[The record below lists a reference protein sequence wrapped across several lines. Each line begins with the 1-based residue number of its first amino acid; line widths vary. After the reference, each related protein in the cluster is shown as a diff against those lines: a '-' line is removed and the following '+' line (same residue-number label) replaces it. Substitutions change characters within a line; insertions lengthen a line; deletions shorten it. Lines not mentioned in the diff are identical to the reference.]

1 MTGAE
6 HSHMTPSDRQGREC
20 PNCGRQTARG
30 ETQCERCGE
39 VLAVG
44 PFGSQSATPLLWAAR
59 IAAVAGLFA
68 PAVAVVAVLS
78 ALSLWMI
85 HDRGRDGAQTA
96 VAGLVFGAIGYV
108 AAGGFVLL

>member
-1 MTGAE
+1 MSNPE
-6 HSHMTPSDRQGREC
+6 RQGREC

-44 PFGSQSATPLLWAAR
+44 PFGSHTPGPLLWAGR
-59 IAAVAGLFA
+59 IAALLAFVVPVAA
-68 PAVAVVAVLS
+68 AVAVLFG
-78 ALSLWMI
+78 LGLWTI
-85 HDRGRDGAQTA
+85 HDRGRDAAQTA
-96 VAGLVFGAIGYV
+96 IAGLVFGAIGYV